1 MDATHRETDAKNITH
16 HFCEHHSI
24 KDLNLSNKNS
34 QNKYQKLLPLFLVFL
49 FIFTFPVIRQINGV
63 NGMLYMMDFMGI
75 FFLVFG
81 MFKLLDLKGFVVGF
95 QQYDFVARRFPAYG
109 YAYPFIEIGL
119 GILYLMGYM
128 FLWQNILVAI
138 LATIGIYTA
147 YKYTDHKDDIRCV
160 CLGTMFD
167 LPMTW
172 VTLSENALMLVMVL
186 FMIAM

>member
-1 MDATHRETDAKNITH
+1 MDATHSQTDAKNIQH
-16 HFCEHHSI
+16 HLCEHHSI
-24 KDLNLSNKNS
+24 KDLSLSKKNN
-34 QNKYQKLLPLFLVFL
+34 QNKYQKLLPLFYVFL
-49 FIFTFPVIRQINGV
+49 FIFIFPLIRQTNGF
-63 NGMLYMMDFMGI
+63 NWMLYMMDFMGI

-81 MFKLLDLKGFVVGF
+81 LFKLIDLKGFVMGF
-95 QQYDFVARRFPAYG
+95 QQYDFIARRFPAYG

-119 GILYLMGYM
+119 GVLYLMGYM
-128 FLWQNILVAI
+128 FLWQNILVVI